1 MLYERK
7 LEKQVDRKIMT
18 DRQWIGIVL
27 PGSAQDIENGL
38 RDLGG
43 LIIKRIDTGW
53 GVIQT
58 QEDYIRDD
66 IYKFVLLSL

>member
-1 MLYERK
+1 MLTYMLYERK

-27 PGSAQDIENGL
+27 LDSAQDIENGL

-43 LIIKRIDTGW
+43 LIINRIDTG
-53 GVIQT
+53 
-58 QEDYIRDD
+58 
-66 IYKFVLLSL
+66 